1 MFNKQLNANIK
12 EIDTQIAKLMV
23 ELDAVVED
31 NEYEMILMKID
42 DLAKLRDKLSTN
54 KVNESYSK
62 EIVSGV
68 IGMAAIVVVLKH
80 EKADIITS
88 KAFGIA
94 TKLFRGV

>member
-12 EIDTQIAKLMV
+12 EIDMKISKLMV
-23 ELDAVVED
+23 ELDSVVQD
-31 NEYEMILMKID
+31 DEYEMILMKID
-42 DLAKLRDKLSTN
+42 DLAKLRDKLSAN
-54 KVNESYSK
+54 KVNEGYSK

-68 IGMAAIVVVLKH
+68 IGLAAITIVLKH